1 MTEFMDILIVDDDE
15 GMTETLA
22 DIIEDFGHNVE
33 IANDGYL
40 GIEKFTD
47 NNYDLV
53 FMDIK
58 MPGINGVET
67 FKKFKS
73 IKPDAKVFMMTAY
86 SLEDL
91 IREALDEGAY
101 GIIYKP
107 LDIKTILDCI
117 EQADEGNLI
126 LVVDDDLNTCETLS
140 DVLAEKG
147 YKVASANKTNQAMNL
162 VHENKYDLVIM
173 DIKMPVLNG
182 LELYLE
188 MKKIDPNIKVV
199 MMTGYSNEMSDIIEN
214 ALKSSA
220 YTCLFKPLDVEN
232 LIGLVHGLCKQN
244 SAITDYQP
252 L

>member
-1 MTEFMDILIVDDDE
+1 MTEIMDILIVDDDE
-15 GMTETLA
+15 GMTETLS

-33 IANDGYL
+33 VANDGYL
-40 GIEKFTD
+40 GIDKFTD
-47 NNYDLV
+47 NKHDLV

-67 FKKFKS
+67 LKKFKE
-73 IKPDAKVFMMTAY
+73 INPNAKVFMMTAY

-107 LDIKTILDCI
+107 LDMRTVLDCI
-117 EQADEGNLI
+117 EQADEGNLV
-126 LVVDDDLNTCETLS
+126 LVVDDDLNTCETLN
-140 DVLAEKG
+140 DVLEEKG
-147 YKVASANKTNQAMNL
+147 YDVATANKADQAMEL
-162 VHENKYDLVIM
+162 VNENKYDLVIM

-182 LELYLE
+182 LELYLK
-188 MKKIDPNIKVV
+188 MKKINPNIKVV
-199 MMTGYSNEMSDIIEN
+199 MMTGYGQEMSDIVEN

-232 LIGLVHGLCKQN
+232 LIGLVHELCKQN
-244 SAITDYQP
+244 SATPEYQP